1 MGVAM
6 FKCVDM
12 RTASEFNSFIG
23 PAVPVHIDS
32 AGAGSDY
39 SWLEFRKNFE
49 DMYRYCMDAVPHY
62 SGRVAFIGIDQNA
75 TNVGDPYKISLL
87 SRMKPGRISTD
98 LAPYYNYLL
107 LDFTVAINNSC
118 LSWEEVVAV
127 CERCILGYILFDSVN
142 AISRAVYTLSQ
153 GYSTPQ
159 DVAVFLDRL
168 GNFAYDPDRVWN
180 NLVHVMVHF
189 CMLRLPKFRK
199 TRRW

>member
-1 MGVAM
+1 MAVAM

-12 RTASEFNSFIG
+12 STASEFNAFLGS
-23 PAVPVHIDS
+23 ALPVHIDS
-32 AGAGSDY
+32 AGAGADY
-39 SWLEFRKNFE
+39 SWLEFRKDFE

-75 TNVGDPYKISLL
+75 TGVRDFYSISLL
-87 SRMKPGRISTD
+87 SKMKPGRVLQD

-107 LDFTVAINNSC
+107 SDFTVAINNSY
-118 LSWEEVVAV
+118 LSWEEVVSI
-127 CERCILGYILFDSVN
+127 CERCFLGFILYDSVN
-142 AISRAVYTLSQ
+142 AISRTIYALSQ

-159 DVAVFLDRL
+159 EVAGFLERL

-180 NLVHVMVHF
+180 NLVHVMIHF

>member
-12 RTASEFNSFIG
+12 STASEFNAFLGSAI
-23 PAVPVHIDS
+23 PVHLDS
-32 AGAGSDY
+32 FGSGADY
-39 SWLEFRKNFE
+39 SWLVFRKDFE
-49 DMYRYCMDAVPHY
+49 VMYNYCMDAVPHY

-75 TNVGDPYKISLL
+75 TDVRDPYKISLL
-87 SRMKPGRISTD
+87 SKMKPGRVQND
-98 LAPYYNYLL
+98 LAPYYNQLL
-107 LDFTVAINNSC
+107 LDFTVAINNSH
-118 LSWEEVVAV
+118 LSWENVVSI
-127 CERCILGYILFDSVN
+127 CERCLLGYILYDSVN

-159 DVAVFLDRL
+159 QVAVFLDKL
-168 GNFAYDPDRVWN
+168 DNFAYDPDLVWN
-180 NLVHVMVHF
+180 NLVHVLIHF